1 MNDLWKIWR
10 HVTPREGIKGLLILF
25 LASFLIHV
33 MVMSLSDRYAAGLLG

>member
-10 HVTPREGIKGLLILF
+10 HITPREGVLGLLVLM

-33 MVMSLSDRYAAGLLG
+33 MVVSLSERYVTGLLG